1 MIYYP
6 LSVLM
11 LCGIQDIMI
20 ISTSE
25 DLPRF
30 QRLFH
35 DGSFLGI
42 RLCYKVQPKP
52 EGIAQ
57 AFILAQEFIGQES
70 VALILGDNIFY
81 GDQLEKFLQESSSHK
96 VGGRIFGYHVQNPSR
111 YGVIDFD
118 ENFKVKK
125 VVEKPKD
132 PPSNYAITGLYFY
145 DSSVVSIAK
154 RLKPS
159 HRGELEITDVNQA
172 YLDKG
177 ELIVKIF
184 DRGFAWLDTGTHD
197 ALHKASSFV
206 QTIQE
211 RQGIQIACIEE
222 IAFSKGWIS
231 QNQFEKIALSYPQSE
246 YGAYLRQIL
255 ERKAPSFV

>member
-1 MIYYP
+1 MKGIILAGGSGTRLYPNTISTSKQLLPIYDKPMIYYP

-30 QRLFH
+30 QRLFQ

-42 RLCYKVQPKP
+42 RLSYKVQPKP

-57 AFILAQEFIGQES
+57 AFILAEEFIEQES

-125 VVEKPKD
+125 SCGKTEGSPFQIMQSQD
-132 PPSNYAITGLYFY
+132 YIFMTLQ
-145 DSSVVSIAK
+145 SS
-154 RLKPS
+154 LLQ
-159 HRGELEITDVNQA
+159 RG
-172 YLDKG
+172 
-177 ELIVKIF
+177 
-184 DRGFAWLDTGTHD
+184 
-197 ALHKASSFV
+197 
-206 QTIQE
+206 
-211 RQGIQIACIEE
+211 
-222 IAFSKGWIS
+222 
-231 QNQFEKIALSYPQSE
+231 
-246 YGAYLRQIL
+246 
-255 ERKAPSFV
+255 

>member
-1 MIYYP
+1 MKGIILAGGSGTRLYPNTISTSKQLLPIYDKPMIYYP

-30 QRLFH
+30 QRLFQ

-42 RLCYKVQPKP
+42 RLSYKVQPKP

-57 AFILAQEFIGQES
+57 AFILAEEFIEQES

-111 YGVIDFD
+111 YG
-118 ENFKVKK
+118 
-125 VVEKPKD
+125 
-132 PPSNYAITGLYFY
+132 
-145 DSSVVSIAK
+145 
-154 RLKPS
+154 
-159 HRGELEITDVNQA
+159 
-172 YLDKG
+172 
-177 ELIVKIF
+177 
-184 DRGFAWLDTGTHD
+184 DRF
-197 ALHKASSFV
+197 
-206 QTIQE
+206 
-211 RQGIQIACIEE
+211 
-222 IAFSKGWIS
+222 
-231 QNQFEKIALSYPQSE
+231 
-246 YGAYLRQIL
+246 
-255 ERKAPSFV
+255 